1 MTDAD
6 TSYTDSTEPTFELD
20 HVVVENDGAP
30 DECAIFPLEANETEL
45 LTAWISAHE
54 GAFVDLESMH

>member
-6 TSYTDSTEPTFELD
+6 TSHPDSTEPTFELD
-20 HVVVENDGAP
+20 HVVVENDDAP
-30 DECAIFPLEANETEL
+30 NECAIFPLEASETEL

-54 GAFVDLESMH
+54 GAYVALESMH